1 MKNMEITYHLKAADW
16 NKVSTKF
23 SAAKVAWWQSSRN
36 QAKSQD
42 VALVTLK
49 RRSKILA
56 RLATLVAR

>member
-1 MKNMEITYHLKAADW
+1 MEITYHLKAADW
-16 NKVSTKF
+16 NKVANKF

-36 QAKSQD
+36 QEKSQD